1 MCVCVY
7 KFLIWSSEYAKFI
20 EELKHKF
27 EEVSQKVDQNYKRA
41 KKNRFEQKNKH
52 PK

>member
-1 MCVCVY
+1 MTRLKTCKHTHTY
-7 KFLIWSSEYAKFI
+7 TKFI

-27 EEVSQKVDQNYKRA
+27 EEVSQKVDQNDKRA